1 MKASKLSGWFYADI
15 WSGWRLWLARFVCV
29 GLILLLGTF
38 RHATEAE
45 YSLASL
51 AILPVIVLA
60 WGRGLREGLLLALLA
75 AGMWAASDMLAD
87 GKFSL
92 SWIPWI
98 NGMTRWMT
106 YSLCAYLVAQVRL
119 QFERE
124 HKHATRDTLTNL
136 HNRRAFFE
144 AGAYEV
150 ERSKRHAHSLAIAF
164 LDLDNFKQL
173 NDTQGHDVGDLALQ
187 TTAQTL
193 KNSLRSS
200 DIVARLGGDEFAI
213 VLPEIGHEEAL
224 VLGQKLSEAVNQSLE
239 KFSPVQ
245 ASVGIAWFEKAEQE
259 FPAMLKAADTLM
271 YEAKESGKATMHIR
285 RFDAKQRHDQGA

>member
-1 MKASKLSGWFYADI
+1 MKTSKLSRWLFVDV
-15 WSGWRLWLARFVCV
+15 WNGWRLWLARSVCI

-38 RHATEAE
+38 RFATEAE
-45 YSLASL
+45 FSLASL
-51 AILPVIVLA
+51 AMLPVIVLA
-60 WGRGLREGLLLALLA
+60 WGRGLREGLLFAFFA
-75 AGMWAASDMLAD
+75 AGMWTIGDIYAE

-92 SWIPWI
+92 PWIPWV

-106 YSLCAYLVAQVRL
+106 YSLSAYLVAQVRL

-124 HKHATRDTLTNL
+124 HEHATRDALTKL

-144 AGAYEV
+144 AGASEV

-173 NDTQGHDVGDLALQ
+173 NDTQGHDVGDLALKV
-187 TTAQTL
+187 TARSL
-193 KNSLRSS
+193 NRSLRPC

-213 VLPEIGHEEAL
+213 LLPEIGHDEAVEL
-224 VLGQKLSEAVNQSLE
+224 SQKISEAVNQSLE

-245 ASVGIAWFEKAEQE
+245 VSVGVAWFETADRQ
-259 FPAMLKAADTLM
+259 FPAMLKVADELM
-271 YEAKESGKATMHIR
+271 YEVKESGKANMHVR
-285 RFDAKQRHDQGA
+285 RFDAHERQEGDS